1 MTRRTLLPALLL
13 PLFLTAQ
20 QPIPESETIAP
31 ADVAANIKDWKLIHV
46 GFPVTYRLAHIPGS
60 ELAGPASKP
69 DGLDLLKKA
78 VADLPHD
85 RQIVLY
91 CGCCPWDKCPN
102 IRPALAALRAMGF
115 THVRAMS
122 IPTSFK
128 TDWTDKGYPVEK
140 SLK

>member
-1 MTRRTLLPALLL
+1 MTRRTFLPALLL

-31 ADVAANIKDWKLIHV
+31 ADVSAHIKDWKLIHV
-46 GFPVTYRLAHIPGS
+46 GFPVTYRLAHIPAS

-85 RQIVLY
+85 RQVVLY

-122 IPTSFK
+122 IPTNFK
-128 TDWTDKGYPVEK
+128 TDWTDKGYPSK
-140 SLK
+140 SR